1 MRQRRPISQR
11 EARKLKKRVEE
22 LEQRER
28 ARISRYSSDFPGG
41 IHVQTLNLNEVPAAR
56 LQTAAKLEHAL
67 VGRVNGNELYIYAV
81 EVKKP

>member
-28 ARISRYSSDFPGG
+28 ARIRRWSGDYPGG
-41 IHVQTLNLNEVPAAR
+41 VHVQTLNLNELPAAR
-56 LQTAAKLEHAL
+56 LQTAALLEHAL
-67 VGRVNGNELYIYAV
+67 VARVNGTELYIYAV
-81 EVKKP
+81 TVK